1 MKILDAGHIY
11 SLDNY
16 DGNPGD
22 KQPLIFMKR
31 YGDNFP
37 FNNNSFSGT
46 NCQEVLRVLIDRCE
60 YLYKQKPCLETESI
74 IGLLKTS
81 LLLFESRAARLHG
94 LSIDLDNNTLNNTC
108 KICGHVTC
116 EHKKESQ

>member
-1 MKILDAGHIY
+1 MRIIDAGHMY
-11 SLDNY
+11 SLDTY
-16 DGNPGD
+16 DSDTKD
-22 KQPLIFMKR
+22 KQVITFMKR

-37 FNNNSFSGT
+37 FNQNSYPGT

-94 LSIDLDNNTLNNTC
+94 LALNLDNNTLNDTC
-108 KICGHVTC
+108 KTCGHVVC
-116 EHKKESQ
+116 EHKND